1 MPFLPQILSIPLLG
15 LGTMGGGNEAEGARG
30 GFRRRE
36 KGAVGGGNR
45 RGGPPLEGNLARRKQ
60 ANLEQGQSK
69 DRGGEFAQALGTTDL
84 IICSQ
89 DQTVL

>member
-1 MPFLPQILSIPLLG
+1 
-15 LGTMGGGNEAEGARG
+15 MGGGKEAEGAGG
-30 GFRRRE
+30 GFRGRE
-36 KGAVGGGNR
+36 KGGVGEGESKR
-45 RGGPPLEGNLARRKQ
+45 RGPPLEGNLARRKQ

-89 DQTVL
+89 DQTVLKIFL